1 MISEVRKKKLNAKFD
16 ELKKVCEP
24 FASESD
30 LQKIEQAYK
39 LAYKAELEKFK
50 TSSELDLMHS
60 LDIAL
65 ISVNE
70 IGLGAVVV
78 VSTFL
83 HNLLEVN
90 LITISEIEEQYD
102 KTIASVVEGFSKVS
116 SLQTGKIS
124 AQSEN
129 FRKLFL
135 TIVDDIRVILLK
147 IAHRV
152 YDMRNYED
160 LKPSK
165 QSKYLD
171 EVVYLYIPIAHRLG
185 LYAIKSD
192 LEELSMKHSNPEIFN
207 SIQEKIQA
215 SKKKQKAWLAD
226 FIKPIERELETQKFK
241 CDFKSR
247 PKSVYSIWN
256 KMKKQKVTFD
266 EVYDILAVRI
276 ISDSKASKEKEDC
289 WKIYSIVS
297 DIYPPN
303 PKRLRDWISTP
314 KASGYESLHTTVQAP
329 NKKWVEVQIR
339 TKRMDV
345 EAEEGQAAHWRYKG
359 FGSKKDSESWLG
371 QVRDILE
378 HPEQLNFDEAIN
390 QNKKKKETDK
400 IFIFTPNGDLKQLP
414 AGSTVL
420 DFAYEIH
427 TDVGS
432 KCNGAKVNNKVVP
445 IRYILENGDKVEIM
459 TSKNQ
464 KPKLDWLSFVITN
477 KAKNR
482 IKRFMLE
489 DKYKEADAGNEI
501 VRRKFKNWKI
511 AFDDANI
518 DKIIKHYKFKT
529 SIDFYYSVATES
541 IDLGDVKKFILGL
554 DEKKVQKNGN
564 QVVESEQKATK
575 QDNEES
581 LEITDKIKN
590 VNYSLAKCCN
600 PISGDAVFGFVTVG
614 KGITIHRVNCP
625 NASQMLS
632 KYSYRVI
639 DVKWKVAAGEMSSF
653 VANIRVNGNDSLG
666 IIGELTNVISNDL
679 KVNMQSISVNS
690 KNGNFEGNL
699 KLQVRDNKHLDEL
712 IHKLLKIKDVSK
724 VTRVDQFKK

>member
-1 MISEVRKKKLNAKFD
+1 MKYNPKINEHVASLNQFSGIHPNKSDKYCQPAIRIVYELEQMLKKITGMSAFTLQPSAGSQGEFVGLLLMRKYHEINDNLNKNIKSSLVNFLNST
-16 ELKKVCEP
+16 ELKL
-24 FASESD
+24 SN
-30 LQKIEQAYK
+30 LK
-39 LAYKAELEKFK
+39 LK
-50 TSSELDLMHS
+50 
-60 LDIAL
+60 
-65 ISVNE
+65 
-70 IGLGAVVV
+70 
-78 VSTFL
+78 
-83 HNLLEVN
+83 
-90 LITISEIEEQYD
+90 
-102 KTIASVVEGFSKVS
+102 
-116 SLQTGKIS
+116 
-124 AQSEN
+124 
-129 FRKLFL
+129 
-135 TIVDDIRVILLK
+135 
-147 IAHRV
+147 
-152 YDMRNYED
+152 ED
-160 LKPSK
+160 
-165 QSKYLD
+165 
-171 EVVYLYIPIAHRLG
+171 E
-185 LYAIKSD
+185 
-192 LEELSMKHSNPEIFN
+192 FN
-207 SIQEKIQA
+207 SEYNRVPENEKTLR
-215 SKKKQKAWLAD
+215 S
-226 FIKPIERELETQKFK
+226 IERELETQKFK

-600 PISGDAVFGFVTVG
+600 PIPGDEVFAYIFSPFGLLF
-614 KGITIHRVNCP
+614 
-625 NASQMLS
+625 A
-632 KYSYRVI
+632 
-639 DVKWKVAAGEMSSF
+639 
-653 VANIRVNGNDSLG
+653 
-666 IIGELTNVISNDL
+666 LTSPA
-679 KVNMQSISVNS
+679 
-690 KNGNFEGNL
+690 
-699 KLQVRDNKHLDEL
+699 
-712 IHKLLKIKDVSK
+712 
-724 VTRVDQFKK
+724 